1 MTFNDLRLEALTILH
16 NLAMSIKSYPTRGK
30 YNKVIGG
37 YTVSQKD
44 VMNDAINAVKN
55 INVISQALY
64 RKDVI
69 TFEEDKVDLPKF
81 KVEDA
86 E

>member
-16 NLAMSIKSYPTRGK
+16 NLAMTIKSYTTRGR